1 MAVHKIVLDEDFV
14 EDFSLVAIHC
24 SEEAYKVAYLINQH
38 LKLCLKRRKSDLY
51 FSADDREVSFPIF
64 QFEDQFQYTNYH
76 LVSNKCK
83 SKVANSDSESG
94 LFAGTVSEK
103 TVMTNLLPE
112 FKNADFFLKI
122 ESEFEQ
128 IPLRKN
134 IAIINEIKQII
145 SAYEIEANQI
155 KSNNNLIF
163 N

>member
-1 MAVHKIVLDEDFV
+1 MAVHKILLDEDFA

-24 SEEAYKVAYLINQH
+24 SEEAYKVAYLINQY
-38 LKLCLKRRKSDLY
+38 LKISLKRRKPDLY
-51 FSADDREVSFPIF
+51 ISNERTRAGFPIF
-64 QFEDQFQYTNYH
+64 HFEDQFQYTDYH

-83 SKVANSDSESG
+83 SKIVNNDFENG

-103 TVMTNLLPE
+103 MVTNHLLPE

-122 ESEFEQ
+122 ESDFEQ

-145 SAYEIEANQI
+145 SAYEVDPDQI

>member
-1 MAVHKIVLDEDFV
+1 MAVHKMILDEDFL
-14 EDFSLVAIHC
+14 EEFSLVAIHC

-38 LKLCLKRRKSDLY
+38 LKLCLKRKKTDLF
-51 FSADDREVSFPIF
+51 FSNNEAKASFPIF
-64 QFEDQFQYTNYH
+64 QFEDEFQYTNYH

-83 SKVANSDSESG
+83 SKLVNSDGGNG

-103 TVMTNLLPE
+103 TVMTHLLPE

-122 ESEFEQ
+122 ESDFEQ

-134 IAIINEIKQII
+134 IAIINEIKQVI
-145 SAYEIEANQI
+145 SAYEIETSQI

>member
-1 MAVHKIVLDEDFV
+1 MAIHKIVLDEEFV
-14 EDFSLVAIHC
+14 EEFSLVAIHC
-24 SEEAYKVAYLINQH
+24 SEEAYKVAFLINQH
-38 LKLCLKRRKSDLY
+38 LKLNLKRRKSDLY
-51 FSADDREVSFPIF
+51 FSEKDMEVSVPIF

-83 SKVANSDSESG
+83 SKVVNSDSESG
-94 LFAGTVSEK
+94 LFAGTNSEK
-103 TVMTNLLPE
+103 TVMIHLLPE

-122 ESEFEQ
+122 ESDFEQ

-145 SAYEIEANQI
+145 SAYEIEADQI

>member
-1 MAVHKIVLDEDFV
+1 MAVHKMILDEDFL
-14 EDFSLVAIHC
+14 EEFSLVAIHC

-38 LKLCLKRRKSDLY
+38 LKLCLKRKKTDLFFSNSD
-51 FSADDREVSFPIF
+51 AEASFPIF
-64 QFEDQFQYTNYH
+64 QFEDEFQYTNYH
-76 LVSNKCK
+76 LVSNKSK
-83 SKVANSDSESG
+83 SKLINSDSGNG

-103 TVMTNLLPE
+103 IVMTHLLPE

-122 ESEFEQ
+122 ESDFEQ

-134 IAIINEIKQII
+134 IAIINEIKQVI
-145 SAYEIEANQI
+145 SAYEIEASQI